1 VSDTPDPRPRP
12 AYGEYA
18 TPEEQRARIAQ
29 PTPEFAPPA
38 AEPVA
43 VPTPGVAPAA
53 GAAAPAKA
61 AVRPPVDRIATLTLL
76 AMGAV
81 NVFFSV
87 QGFLDLGPTLARTM
101 AEIGIPGEFTNV
113 EAARTWGAIAAVVLL
128 AGYLITALASWRRLS
143 SGRRAWW
150 IPIVGAAI
158 TYVLVVACLTVP
170 IAGDPAFQAYVTS
183 QT

>member
-1 VSDTPDPRPRP
+1 MNDAHDPRPRP

-18 TPEEQRARIAQ
+18 TPEEQRARISQ
-29 PTPEFAPPA
+29 PSPELEPPVVEPGAA
-38 AEPVA
+38 AEP
-43 VPTPGVAPAA
+43 GL
-53 GAAAPAKA
+53 AAAERGEA
-61 AVRPPVDRIATLTLL
+61 AASTPIRLPVDRIATLTLL

-87 QGFLDLGPTLARTM
+87 QGFLDLAATLGRTM
-101 AEIGIPGEFTNV
+101 SEIGIPGEFTNIQ
-113 EAARTWGAIAAVVLL
+113 AAQTWGAISAVVLL

-150 IPIVGAAI
+150 IPVVGAAI
-158 TYVLVVACLTVP
+158 TYVIVVACLTVP
-170 IAGDPAFQAYVTS
+170 IAGDPAFQAYVAS